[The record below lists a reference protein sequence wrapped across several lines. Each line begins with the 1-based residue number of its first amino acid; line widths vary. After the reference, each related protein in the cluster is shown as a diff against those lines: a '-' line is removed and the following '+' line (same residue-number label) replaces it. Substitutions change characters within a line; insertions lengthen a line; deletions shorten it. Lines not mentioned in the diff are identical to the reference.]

1 MRPSV
6 ATSLQPLASM
16 SKRGKEMATH
26 LLGVYCLLERAGG
39 GGTSTAS
46 SSSGQPWEQAAVRES
61 EAERSRVW
69 PLDT

>member
-39 GGTSTAS
+39 GYLYCLFIFR
-46 SSSGQPWEQAAVRES
+46 AALGAGCS
-61 EAERSRVW
+61 QGK
-69 PLDT
+69 